1 MSKAF
6 EKGPASITST
16 IIAMNTVIV
25 VLATSLLF
33 PQSIPLTNWV
43 GIIII
48 IPVACIIHH
57 QPNKPAQ
64 VEYKL

>member
-6 EKGPASITST
+6 EKGTASITST

-25 VLATSLLF
+25 VIATSLLF
-33 PQSIPLTNWV
+33 PQSIPLTNWI

-48 IPVACIIHH
+48 ILAACIISINQTKRHT
-57 QPNKPAQ
+57 
-64 VEYKL
+64 